1 MLEITTAAANKHLLV
16 QSISYT
22 I

>member
-16 QSISYT
+16 QTISYT